1 MAKSWGGASAQLDA
15 RRRDTIKDG
24 KRHAT
29 AMQTIYLGLGANLG
43 DRAANLRAAI
53 KALAPQVAV
62 LAESPLYET
71 PAWGV
76 EEQPGFLNMA
86 LKAETDL
93 TPAAL
98 CEHVKRIERDLGR
111 QPTYH
116 WGPRLID
123 IDILLYEDLIVDT
136 PDLVI
141 PHPQMHKRPFVL
153 VPLETI
159 AADVVHPA
167 LGLSI
172 RQLLGH
178 VDTTGIS
185 AVPV

>member
-1 MAKSWGGASAQLDA
+1 M
-15 RRRDTIKDG
+15 
-24 KRHAT
+24 H
-29 AMQTIYLGLGANLG
+29 TIYLGLGSNLG
-43 DRAANLRAAI
+43 DRAANLRAAV
-53 KALAPQVAV
+53 KALTPQVKV
-62 LAESPLYET
+62 VAESALYET

-76 EEQPGFLNMA
+76 EDQPGFLNMTI
-86 LKAETDL
+86 KAETDL
-93 TPAAL
+93 TPTAL
-98 CEHVKRIERDLGR
+98 RDHVKHIERDLGR
-111 QPTYH
+111 KPSYH

-159 AADVVHPA
+159 APDVVHPA

-172 RQLLGH
+172 RQLLAH
-178 VDTTGIS
+178 VDTTGVS
-185 AVPV
+185 AVAGRADSAGTTVIR